1 MFERFKKKKTEEFFV
16 PVDGSFVPLT
26 DVADPVFSQKMMG
39 EGFGIQPVASE
50 IYAPIK
56 GTVTTIF
63 QTKHAIGLTSE
74 LGSEVLIHIGLDT
87 VELAGAPFEVHV
99 QVGQTVDE
107 NTLLVT
113 ADFEKVR
120 AAGKG
125 DVVLTLITNGGESF
139 DSIEKSLMKQGQQLK
154 KLISS

>member
-1 MFERFKKKKTEEFFV
+1 MFERFKKKKTEEFFA
-16 PVDGSFVPLT
+16 PVNGTFVPLT
-26 DVADPVFSQKMMG
+26 EVPDPVFSQKMMG
-39 EGFGIQPVASE
+39 EGFGIQPTGSE

-107 NTLLVT
+107 STLLVT
-113 ADFEKVR
+113 ADFTEVR
-120 AAGKG
+120 AAGKA

-139 DSIEKSLMKQGQQLK
+139 DSLNKNQLK
-154 KLISS
+154 HGELLK

>member
-1 MFERFKKKKTEEFFV
+1 MFERFKKKKTEEFFA
-16 PVDGSFVPLT
+16 PVDGTFVPLT
-26 DVADPVFSQKMMG
+26 EVPDPVFSQKMMG
-39 EGFGIQPVASE
+39 EGFGIQPAVSE

-107 NTLLVT
+107 STLLVT

-120 AAGKG
+120 AAGKAE
-125 DVVLTLITNGGESF
+125 VVLTLITNGGESF
-139 DSIEKSLMKQGQQLK
+139 DSLNKNQLK
-154 KLISS
+154 HGEILK

>member
-1 MFERFKKKKTEEFFV
+1 MFERFKKKKTEEFFA
-16 PVDGSFVPLT
+16 PVDGIFVPLT
-26 DVADPVFSQKMMG
+26 EVPDPVFSQKMMG
-39 EGFGIQPVASE
+39 EGFGIQPASSE
-50 IYAPIK
+50 IYSPIK

-107 NTLLVT
+107 STLLVT

-120 AAGKG
+120 AAGKAE
-125 DVVLTLITNGGESF
+125 VVLTLITNGGESF
-139 DSIEKSLMKQGQQLK
+139 DSLNKNQLK
-154 KLISS
+154 HGEILK

>member
-1 MFERFKKKKTEEFFV
+1 MFERFKKKKTEEFFA
-16 PVDGSFVPLT
+16 PVDGTFVPLT
-26 DVADPVFSQKMMG
+26 EVPDPVFSQKMMG
-39 EGFGIQPVASE
+39 EGFGIQPTSAE

-87 VELAGAPFEVHV
+87 VELAGVPFEVHV
-99 QVGQTVDE
+99 QTGQTVAE
-107 NTLLVT
+107 STLLVT
-113 ADFEKVR
+113 ADFAEVR
-120 AAGKG
+120 AAGKA

-139 DSIEKSLMKQGQQLK
+139 DSLNKNQLK
-154 KLISS
+154 HGEILK